1 MPATTPAQDVI
12 CESSAPSAE
21 ERTGESD
28 REKEQDDRE
37 DVVSVPAPSQV
48 HLKAEPAAGE
58 ETDTKTKS
66 REQKRS
72 RRKRAVRARTICV
85 KRLSRVELALG
96 KLLHPDVPV
105 DRPKTR
111 ADCEHG
117 ERPCPFVSCTH
128 HLYLDVLARTGAIK
142 LNFPDLDVWEMTE
155 SCSLDVAD
163 RGGATLEDVG
173 AILNLTRERIRQVEV
188 TALAKLEAL
197 NEMAGMRDHVGGGTV
212 GRRRLPMLAGTSAAS
227 RGEELA
233 EEEEDEEGEED
244 EAADEGVL
252 VEDEGDWTE

>member
-1 MPATTPAQDVI
+1 MRPEKCIALVGVRNRNRQRDEEAMPARTPAHDVVS
-12 CESSAPSAE
+12 ESSAPNA
-21 ERTGESD
+21 GESD
-28 REKEQDDRE
+28 HDDGE
-37 DVVSVPAPSQV
+37 DVASVPAPSQV

-58 ETDTKTKS
+58 KHTKT

-85 KRLSRVELALG
+85 KRLSRLELALG
-96 KLLHPDVPV
+96 KLLNPDVPV

-197 NEMAGMRDHVGGGTV
+197 NEMVGMRDHVGGGTV
-212 GRRRLPMLAGTSAAS
+212 GKRRLPILASD
-227 RGEELA
+227 
-233 EEEEDEEGEED
+233 EEEEDEDED
-244 EAADEGVL
+244 EDE
-252 VEDEGDWTE
+252 WTE